1 MASIAFQ
8 RLEPARRLELADSI
22 RNHPRFDE
30 DFADGMP
37 DDVKTGDE
45 QKQAEW
51 IFQQA
56 ACWPDRVRSLK
67 GDERK
72 KYHHASWHYVNKV
85 LYLRPADEAVVGPI
99 KLNLAIDPPAEQ
111 IEKMNAVQ
119 AVEFAKLRV
128 SGEVE
133 TTPEDKAVLLCW
145 LMHCYT
151 DLHQPLHST
160 AMFSKSLLAKGC
172 RGGNRISTKQGQNL
186 HSLWDRLLGTSTKF
200 RSCRN
205 EAIEMLADE
214 RLKAIG
220 ITSLEDST
228 TVNVW
233 NQSHELCKKIA
244 YADEVRAHLIRLED
258 GGETEIA
265 KLHLSEPYLRTAGR
279 IAKEQA
285 MRAGWRL
292 GDLLR
297 LPLDIPKSNER

>member
-8 RLEPARRLELADSI
+8 RLEPSRQLELANSI
-22 RNHPRFDE
+22 RKHPRFNE
-30 DFADGMP
+30 DFADKMP
-37 DDVKTGDE
+37 DDIKAADDQT
-45 QKQAEW
+45 QAEW

-67 GDERK
+67 GGERK
-72 KYHHASWHYVNKV
+72 KYHHSSWHYVNKV
-85 LYLRPADEAVVGPI
+85 LYLRPTDEVAVGPI
-99 KLNLAIDPPAEQ
+99 ELNLATDPPAKQ

-128 SGEVE
+128 SGEIE

-151 DLHQPLHST
+151 DLHQPLHSS
-160 AMFSKSLLAKGC
+160 AMFSKSLLNEGC
-172 RGGNRISTKQGQNL
+172 RGGNRIPTKQGRNL

-205 EAIEMLADE
+205 EAIQMLADE
-214 RLKAIG
+214 RLMAIG
-220 ITSLEDST
+220 EQSLEDSAT
-228 TVNVW
+228 AQSW
-233 NQSHELCKKIA
+233 NQSHELCKTIA

-258 GGETEIA
+258 DGETEIA

-279 IAKEQA
+279 IAEEQA
-285 MRAGWRL
+285 TRAGWRL
-292 GDLLR
+292 GDLL
-297 LPLDIPKSNER
+297 K